1 MKIKY
6 LLMFALSLTLAACQN
21 NEAPVQKA
29 GSPAASA
36 PQAVEP
42 AMQKQVEEKVAQVA
56 AAASNAVEVTKEA
69 VATTAKSMQQQVSQA
84 NEKSAAVVEQL
95 TSSAAAAKPKMEK
108 PVATAPV
115 VKPAAPAV
123 VKPVAVKPA
132 PMPVPVPVQPVAPA
146 AAPAAAPAPAATGD
160 VAKGQALSSK
170 CKACHNFNDKKKVGP
185 GLAGI
190 YNRKAGAMADMSYSD
205 ALAAGT
211 WNWDAAHLAAWV
223 CDSKAAVKTFSGDA
237 SATTKMTSVRV
248 CDAADQ
254 ADLIAYLK
262 TL

>member
-6 LLMFALSLTLAACQN
+6 LLMFALSLLLAACQN
-21 NEAPVQKA
+21 NEAPVQKTV
-29 GSPAASA
+29 SPAASA

-95 TSSAAAAKPKMEK
+95 AASTATAMPKMEK
-108 PVATAPV
+108 TVTVAPA

-123 VKPVAVKPA
+123 AKPVAAIPA
-132 PMPVPVPVQPVAPA
+132 PMPVAVQPVVPV

-190 YNRKAGAMADMSYSD
+190 FNRKAGAMADMSYSD
-205 ALAAGT
+205 ALSAGT

-248 CDAADQ
+248 CDPTDQ